1 MRRVPA
7 LEIRVD
13 HPSGRRMAL
22 GWMASLDGGAIV
34 RIVVLPVHLVFL
46 KNNELEK

>member
-1 MRRVPA
+1 MRCVPA

-13 HPSGRRMAL
+13 HPPGRRMAL
-22 GWMASLDGGAIV
+22 GWMASPNRGAIV
-34 RIVVLPVHLVFL
+34 RIVVWPVDLVFL